1 MAGPLALL
9 GAGVTGSALT
19 ALGGWMWNNWKDY
32 NKSKA
37 ERAEELKAKKGGAL
51 KFLGKDSSAITKYE
65 KPVTDIVPASS
76 ALGNV
81 TGSLLPSHTVVPE
94 IDTRAILASTFA
106 GIVLEIQRI
115 NNNIVAI
122 RDAMIASSII
132 EAKHRQQVIADLEQA
147 IADRDKASSQDRA
160 ETRRDESEEDE
171 ETPKPGKIGSVAKA
185 MKEIGIISGIAIFA
199 EFIAAL
205 KSGNAGKFFLG
216 GDNPPDMEG
225 GGIVTGPDSGYQVT
239 LHGTEMITPLD
250 NKATDNILGNEVTQ
264 AGSVFAN
271 NTNNS
276 SSFSLNNSSNIF
288 GSNSLGS
295 ASYFTS
301 GSNTTSLISSNSSFN
316 TLIGDDEGSLTVIDM
331 RTAKNL
337 AGNNKKGAGVKSA
350 NDILTRSP
358 ERRMSPYEP
367 FVTNHA

>member
-1 MAGPLALL
+1 MAGPFALL
-9 GAGVTGSALT
+9 GAGTAGAALT

-37 ERAEELKAKKGGAL
+37 ERAEALKAKKGGAL

-65 KPVTDIVPASS
+65 KPVTDIVAGSS
-76 ALGNV
+76 VLGNV

-94 IDTRAILASTFA
+94 IDTSAILASTFA

-160 ETRRDESEEDE
+160 ETRREDQEEDE
-171 ETPKPGKIGSVAKA
+171 ETPKPGEIGSVAKA
-185 MKEIGIISGIAIFA
+185 MKEIGIVSGVAIFA

-205 KSGNAGKFFLG
+205 KSGNAGKWFF
-216 GDNPPDMEG
+216 GDNNAPDMEG
-225 GGIVTGPDSGYQVT
+225 GGIVSGPDSGYQVT
-239 LHGTEMITPLD
+239 LHGTEMITPID

-264 AGSVFAN
+264 SGSVFAN
-271 NTNNS
+271 SNNS

-316 TLIGDDEGSLTVIDM
+316 TLIGDDQGSLTVIDM
-331 RTAKNL
+331 RAAKNL
-337 AGNNKKGAGVKSA
+337 VVDNKKGAGVKSA
-350 NDILTRSP
+350 NEIITRSP

-367 FVTNHA
+367 FVTHHA